1 MQPTG
6 PAERDPDGT
15 VDRVAATVP
24 HRVQT
29 TPSRGPGG
37 AAQPLVEPRDAHPEQ
52 RADDRVWHP
61 VAGPLVGDEA
71 GHAHFVASLTHRTT
85 DRLRPPMSATCQA
98 ATCSGSA
105 GCVVVVCGN
114 ALLGS

>member
-6 PAERDPDGT
+6 LAERGPDGT
-15 VDRVAATVP
+15 IDRVAAPVP
-24 HRVQT
+24 RRVQT
-29 TPSRGPGG
+29 TRSRGSGR

-71 GHAHFVASLTHRTT
+71 GHAHFVASFTHRTT
-85 DRLRPPMSATCQA
+85 DRLRTSRSIRRSAFPPPPPS
-98 ATCSGSA
+98 
-105 GCVVVVCGN
+105 
-114 ALLGS
+114 